1 MIKDHDLD
9 DVRSTEVPKYRSV
22 SSSRSEKGQPV
33 GRRGSRRSSW
43 CPHSSHLAV
52 QLLHDACGVV
62 LGALDEQR
70 LALVPETDH
79 AGSLPFAEMPG
90 ARLEVRMWLEAQ
102 GASVLDGPEHHVLC
116 QFEGGCERLIG
127 VGAEHLEEELGQ
139 LAPVQDVRAEGV
151 LHPQA

>member
-1 MIKDHDLD
+1 MTWAGPRWRRPISRLTRQLGPVLPFVDMTVAVPGPGDLATEQSQPAFPASRPRGSATRWMIKDHDLD

-52 QLLHDACGVV
+52 QLLHDACGVI

-70 LALVPETDH
+70 LAL
-79 AGSLPFAEMPG
+79 
-90 ARLEVRMWLEAQ
+90 
-102 GASVLDGPEHHVLC
+102 
-116 QFEGGCERLIG
+116 
-127 VGAEHLEEELGQ
+127 
-139 LAPVQDVRAEGV
+139 
-151 LHPQA
+151 